1 MKILVPL
8 DGSKL
13 SEAALPWAR
22 LLAQGEPSEVMLCR
36 SFEPLSSLYLV
47 PDMLP
52 PLSGSMDTQT
62 IGKQVLDYLEGHDE
76 GFPEDCRVHTRADCG
91 APADEIL
98 SRAATGDIVV
108 MASHGRGGLGRWL
121 MGSVTTKVVR
131 ASPKP
136 VLVVGGLCD
145 KDSPEPPRLNKIM
158 VPLDG
163 SPTSEL
169 ALEHAVRLAR
179 SHEARLL
186 LYEGVS
192 LVDIKHEV
200 VEQANQAELDRA
212 RGYLERQA
220 KSCEGVEVDIL
231 VCQTPARHGIVKY
244 AQQEHVDLIVMGSH
258 GRSGVSL
265 WMLGSVAEEVLQQ
278 STCPV
283 LIVHEDKEE
292 D

>member
-13 SEAALPWAR
+13 SEAALPWAK
-22 LLAQGEPSEVMLCR
+22 LLAQGEPAEVMLCR

-47 PDMLP
+47 PDMMP
-52 PLSGSMDTQT
+52 PVTGAVDTQT
-62 IGKQVLDYLEGHDE
+62 IGQQVVDYLEAHAV

-98 SRAATGDIVV
+98 ARAASGDIVV

-145 KDSPEPPRLNKIM
+145 KESPQEPQLNRIM

-169 ALEHAVRLAR
+169 ALSHAVKLAR
-179 SHEARLL
+179 THEARLL

-192 LVDIKHEV
+192 LVDLKHDV
-200 VEQANQAELDRA
+200 VEQANQAELERA
-212 RGYLERQA
+212 RHYLQRKAEA
-220 KSCEGVEVDIL
+220 CEGVEVDTL
-231 VCQTPARHGIVKY
+231 VCQTPARHGIVKH
-244 AQQEHVDLIVMGSH
+244 AQEEKVDLIVMGSH

-265 WMLGSVAEEVLQQ
+265 WMLGSVAEEVLQH

-283 LIVHEDKEE
+283 LIVHEDKE
-292 D
+292 